1 MIQPLVTGYAVT
13 YVLDYVDRVLLQRW
27 AFEAGGPT
35 KIFDVDNEENG
46 STTKKE
52 TRLPTSPTSSFWAR
66 LVFGFDAATSRRH
79 LNTPYE
85 VKNCR
90 HFSAKDKSY
99 VPSRSK
105 FILGALGSF
114 VACYLFIDI
123 NDANAQSDQDS
134 SLFAPDKIP
143 FFSRLADVAPDELA
157 VRFIIP
163 LVIWATSYS
172 MIQMTYDLM
181 SIVAVGLHITNVNSW
196 RPVFGSIWDAYTVRK
211 FWGNFWHQQLRDLLN
226 DPATIITHRIL
237 HLPANGLAQRYT
249 KIVIAFFI
257 SGVAHMFVDLA
268 TGLTYLESGSVRFF
282 TTQALGI
289 MIEDAVQGIWK
300 RSFGGNTADS
310 PTAKWKRV
318 VGFIWLWSFMAWSV
332 PSWMY
337 APILSRTAGE
347 QGPLMGPLSVSR
359 WFLGKK

>member
-1 MIQPLVTGYAVT
+1 MSYSMRWVATHPLTLMGAELCHAAIMMGFTSSDSFWRLATLPFPLWIIWLGTQESRIKTYGSMIQPLVTGYAVT

-35 KIFDVDNEENG
+35 KIFDVDNEKNG
-46 STTKKE
+46 SATKE
-52 TRLPTSPTSSFWAR
+52 TKLSTSPTSSFWAR

-99 VPSRSK
+99 VPSRPK

-134 SLFAPDKIP
+134 SLFAPDKVP
-143 FFSRLADVAPDELA
+143 FFSRLADVAPEELA

-163 LVIWATSYS
+163 LIIWATSYS

-181 SIVAVGLHITNVNSW
+181 SIVAVSLHITNVNSW

-211 FWGNFWHQQLRDLLN
+211 FWG
-226 DPATIITHRIL
+226 
-237 HLPANGLAQRYT
+237 
-249 KIVIAFFI
+249 
-257 SGVAHMFVDLA
+257 
-268 TGLTYLESGSVRFF
+268 
-282 TTQALGI
+282 
-289 MIEDAVQGIWK
+289 
-300 RSFGGNTADS
+300 
-310 PTAKWKRV
+310 
-318 VGFIWLWSFMAWSV
+318 
-332 PSWMY
+332 
-337 APILSRTAGE
+337 
-347 QGPLMGPLSVSR
+347 
-359 WFLGKK
+359 